1 MSAKSLVTKVWVV
14 FGATT
19 SALTEAI
26 DRINKKLL
34 RWTVSVGMSLW
45 GMAYGIRIISSQMR
59 ELREAWVEAWVEMEK
74 STIRLNAVLGMS
86 EEELGRLLPIV
97 EDLKETKLWSTAD
110 IQLGMAYLRQIR
122 LTSDQINEL
131 KNILLERGYDEKKVS
146 ENLAS
151 EILDVCLIDAI
162 NRCGVNK
169 VCEININ
176 GKDVNSIVEEILEY
190 LHGVKKCEIGIV
202 DWLSEL
208 EKENKL
214 DEYLNF

>member
-1 MSAKSLVTKVWVV
+1 M
-14 FGATT
+14 
-19 SALTEAI
+19 
-26 DRINKKLL
+26 
-34 RWTVSVGMSLW
+34 
-45 GMAYGIRIISSQMR
+45 
-59 ELREAWVEAWVEMEK
+59 
-74 STIRLNAVLGMS
+74 
-86 EEELGRLLPIV
+86 
-97 EDLKETKLWSTAD
+97 
-110 IQLGMAYLRQIR
+110 
-122 LTSDQINEL
+122 
-131 KNILLERGYDEKKVS
+131 
-146 ENLAS
+146 
-151 EILDVCLIDAI
+151 IDAI

>member
-1 MSAKSLVTKVWVV
+1 LDEKKIILITGTPGVGKSVISK
-14 FGATT
+14 
-19 SALTEAI
+19 ALSE
-26 DRINKKLL
+26 
-34 RWTVSVGMSLW
+34 
-45 GMAYGIRIISSQMR
+45 
-59 ELREAWVEAWVEMEK
+59 
-74 STIRLNAVLGMS
+74 RLNAHYIDLTEFVKDNDLTLSYDEDRRTFIVDEEKVS
-86 EEELGRLLPIV
+86 ECLEKFIK
-97 EDLKETKLWSTAD
+97 DLKESYIVIDGHYSVFVISPEQVYKVFV
-110 IQLGMAYLRQIR
+110 LRR
-122 LTSDQINEL
+122 HPVEL

>member
-1 MSAKSLVTKVWVV
+1 MDEKKIILITGTPGVGKSVISK
-14 FGATT
+14 
-19 SALTEAI
+19 ALSE
-26 DRINKKLL
+26 
-34 RWTVSVGMSLW
+34 
-45 GMAYGIRIISSQMR
+45 
-59 ELREAWVEAWVEMEK
+59 
-74 STIRLNAVLGMS
+74 RLNAHYIDLTEFVKDNDLTLSYDEDRRTFIVDEEKVS
-86 EEELGRLLPIV
+86 ECLEKFIKG
-97 EDLKETKLWSTAD
+97 LKESYIVIDGHYSVFVISPEQVYKVFV
-110 IQLGMAYLRQIR
+110 LRR
-122 LTSDQINEL
+122 HPVEL

>member
-1 MSAKSLVTKVWVV
+1 MGKSVISK
-14 FGATT
+14 
-19 SALTEAI
+19 ALSE
-26 DRINKKLL
+26 
-34 RWTVSVGMSLW
+34 
-45 GMAYGIRIISSQMR
+45 
-59 ELREAWVEAWVEMEK
+59 
-74 STIRLNAVLGMS
+74 RLNAHYIDLTEFVKDNDLTLSYDEDRRTFIVDEEKVS
-86 EEELGRLLPIV
+86 ECLEKFIKG
-97 EDLKETKLWSTAD
+97 LKESYIVIDGHYSVFVISPEQVYKVFV
-110 IQLGMAYLRQIR
+110 LRR
-122 LTSDQINEL
+122 HPVEL